1 MHMTSRNVAA
11 GRRARIEKSTTP
23 IARRRICLVL
33 LLALVLWPPVR
44 AAAAEPVAADPSG
57 QWKSLHGVLSL
68 MLAGD
73 ALSFSYSAVFGS
85 TGHLC
90 DGAGVAGLVGNGQ
103 YHYVDGQ
110 GTVAF
115 RVDES
120 GVKMLTVDGI
130 ASFCGAYWPGD
141 TFSRDGYEAPTRC
154 TVTRPKAHFH
164 VVMPPPPVER
174 KAYVLQGDRVEAA
187 PTCFEGGDPYVFAR
201 FKGPR
206 VTTVGLLP
214 RDALE
219 CRE

>member
-1 MHMTSRNVAA
+1 MTSRNVAA
-11 GRRARIEKSTTP
+11 GGAARIENSPAAT
-23 IARRRICLVL
+23 ARRRICMVL

-44 AAAAEPVAADPSG
+44 AAAADPSG

-90 DGAGVAGLVGNGQ
+90 DGVGVAGLVGNGE
-103 YHYVDGQ
+103 YRYVDGQ

-141 TFSRDGYEAPTRC
+141 TFIRDGYEAPTRC
-154 TVTRPKAHFH
+154 TVTRQKAHFCA
-164 VVMPPPPVER
+164 VMRPPPVER
-174 KAYVLQGDRVEAA
+174 KAYVLKGDGVEATS
-187 PTCFEGGDPYVFAR
+187 TCFEGGDPYVFAR

-206 VTTVGLLP
+206 GTTVGLLP

-219 CRE
+219 CREEIP

>member
-1 MHMTSRNVAA
+1 MTLRNSVPSGGAA
-11 GRRARIEKSTTP
+11 IEESPAST
-23 IARRRICLVL
+23 ARRRICLVL

-44 AAAAEPVAADPSG
+44 AAAADPSG

-90 DGAGVAGLVGNGQ
+90 DGVGVAGLVGNGE

-164 VVMPPPPVER
+164 VAMPPPPVER
-174 KAYVLQGDRVEAA
+174 KAYVLQGDVVEVA
-187 PTCFEGGDPYVFAR
+187 PTCFEGGAPYVFAR

-219 CRE
+219 CREEIP